1 MRVNRT
7 DRNSWRE
14 REAKMGARF
23 RAFARKS
30 DERRDKALRMTPS
43 SGCALADARSRIAHP
58 DAAHGVPQGAPR
70 CPRDP
75 DAAPH
80 SPIDERRCVLSDSRL
95 SNGEARDAL
104 LALTSATTAALTS
117 RAHRP
122 RGFQGFR
129 GVPRGPPQ
137 PGEPVPD
144 SHDAATRWCD
154 ASAFTGA
161 FPRNAI
167 PIVTKLQI
175 EYRSACQPVLLPLAD
190 PPS

>member
-1 MRVNRT
+1 MRERE
-7 DRNSWRE
+7 RERE

-30 DERRDKALRMTPS
+30 DERRNKVLQMTPS
-43 SGCALADARSRIAHP
+43 SGFALADARSRTAHP
-58 DAAHGVPQGAPR
+58 DAAHGVPQGSPR

-75 DAAPH
+75 DACPS
-80 SPIDERRCVLSDSRL
+80 SPLPSIDERRCVL

-104 LALTSATTAALTS
+104 LALTRATTAALTS

-129 GVPRGPPQ
+129 GVPRGPAE

-144 SHDAATRWCD
+144 SHGATTPPLSPALFREM
-154 ASAFTGA
+154 
-161 FPRNAI
+161 R
-167 PIVTKLQI
+167 
-175 EYRSACQPVLLPLAD
+175 YR
-190 PPS
+190 